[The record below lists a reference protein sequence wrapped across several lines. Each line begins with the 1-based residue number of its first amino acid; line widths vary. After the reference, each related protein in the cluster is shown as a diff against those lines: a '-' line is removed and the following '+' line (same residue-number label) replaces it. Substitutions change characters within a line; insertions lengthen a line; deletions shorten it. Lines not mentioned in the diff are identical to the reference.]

1 MENLFTSK
9 LSIESVE
16 LIISA
21 LSKISNE
28 LEPFMIE
35 KSEFIEFEKVYN
47 QIRGFYMKRMSKGG
61 SNSVSKEEI
70 ESYLNEKWK
79 YKYHP
84 CELTGYIHSNA
95 IIVHDHSMD
104 NVEEFN
110 GDYLDR
116 AFKNYFHM
124 YSIHNYIYNF
134 YDFLL
139 KEFKEIGPDFLRLV
153 NDELFNM
160 RNSYFSRIRTTY
172 VHLMNFAVLSRNQ
185 ENINV
190 AVNIVCGD
198 FYINDEDGE
207 SKYSIYKH
215 LSYNREST
223 HGLNHYHHSDNLI
236 ESIKEARSFF

>member
-9 LSIESVE
+9 LSLESVE

-28 LEPFMIE
+28 LEPFTIE

-61 SNSVSKEEI
+61 SDSVSKEEI
-70 ESYLNEKWK
+70 EAYLNEKWK

-84 CELTGYIHSNA
+84 VDFTGYIYNNA
-95 IIVHDHSMD
+95 EIVHECCLD
-104 NVEEFN
+104 NIQEFY
-110 GDYLDR
+110 GDYIDC

-124 YSIHNYIYNF
+124 YALHNYIYGF
-134 YDFLL
+134 YDFLIN
-139 KEFKEIGPDFLRLV
+139 EFKAIGSDFLRLV

-160 RNSYFSRIRTTY
+160 RNSYFSKIRITY

-185 ENINV
+185 DNINI
-190 AVNIVCGD
+190 AVNIVCSD
-198 FYINDEDGE
+198 FYVNEDKE
-207 SKYSIYKH
+207 LKYSIYKH
-215 LSYNREST
+215 LSYNRESS
-223 HGLNHYHHSDNLI
+223 HGVNHHVHSDNLI
-236 ESIKEARSFF
+236 NAIKEAKMFF